1 MSIQSDNIRAAV
13 ILDRVK
19 GCKIEDNDGNQYSI
33 VDVKVF
39 NGLVSSIGLKDIP
52 TGFIKYASFDAYME
66 MASVAWFFPLSNT
79 NPFFLINMQVTSSV
93 TVVDYYPEA
102 FVVQDDSTS
111 KVKRF
116 IKRVYFRA
124 NGQRSY
130 SVVSATDARYD
141 WESRIANGATV
152 TDFNIYRMNRYE
164 YMPLMCW

>member
-66 MASVAWFFPLSNT
+66 MASVA
-79 NPFFLINMQVTSSV
+79 
-93 TVVDYYPEA
+93 
-102 FVVQDDSTS
+102 
-111 KVKRF
+111 
-116 IKRVYFRA
+116 
-124 NGQRSY
+124 
-130 SVVSATDARYD
+130 
-141 WESRIANGATV
+141 
-152 TDFNIYRMNRYE
+152 
-164 YMPLMCW
+164 